1 MGAVISSLS
10 ELYFKLHYGTCLIY
24 HYTWNFIFYPII
36 RFLDWLSHRPF
47 YQRRLE
53 KFGHSIE
60 RFDEYMANSD
70 DRRTKDGAFGFIAIP
85 LGVLN
90 LCIYLK
96 LGGVDSSM
104 FLSVLFS
111 LLPVAITAYLH
122 GNGDKEHAYHE
133 CFRSKPN
140 WWEQKWVL
148 ITMLFYLLVYLA
160 IYLLLKNK

>member
-1 MGAVISSLS
+1 
-10 ELYFKLHYGTCLIY
+10 
-24 HYTWNFIFYPII
+24 
-36 RFLDWLSHRPF
+36 
-47 YQRRLE
+47 
-53 KFGHSIE
+53 
-60 RFDEYMANSD
+60 
-70 DRRTKDGAFGFIAIP
+70 
-85 LGVLN
+85 
-90 LCIYLK
+90 
-96 LGGVDSSM
+96 M

-140 WWEQKWVL
+140 WWKQKWVL